1 LTGILERKTELM
13 ATTKKPVTK
22 KTATKKV
29 VDTASG
35 AVKLP
40 VSFNQFRKYPI
51 AAVAF
56 LCVFGIIYVYKD
68 MKAGSSKGIDNC
80 IEDNR
85 NLQKT
90 VDKKDSI
97 IYNIIA
103 QQAIINATK

>member
-1 LTGILERKTELM
+1 MDILVKKIVM
-13 ATTKKPVTK
+13 TTAKKPATK
-22 KTATKKV
+22 RTATKKV
-29 VDTASG
+29 TEAATG

-56 LCVFGIIYVYKD
+56 LCVFGIIYIYKD
-68 MKAGSSKGIDNC
+68 MKSGSTKGLDNC

-85 NLQKT
+85 SLQKT

>member
-1 LTGILERKTELM
+1 M

-97 IYNIIA
+97 IYNIIS
-103 QQAIINATK
+103 QTAIINATK

>member
-1 LTGILERKTELM
+1 MDILVKKIVM
-13 ATTKKPVTK
+13 TTAKKPATK
-22 KTATKKV
+22 RTATKKV
-29 VDTASG
+29 TEAATG

-68 MKAGSSKGIDNC
+68 MKSGSTKGIDNC

-85 NLQKT
+85 SLQKT

>member
-1 LTGILERKTELM
+1 MDILERKTEQM
-13 ATTKKPVTK
+13 TQAKKPATKRTTTKKVTD
-22 KTATKKV
+22 A
-29 VDTASG
+29 ASG

-68 MKAGSSKGIDNC
+68 MKAGSSKGIENC

>member
-1 LTGILERKTELM
+1 MTQ
-13 ATTKKPVTK
+13 AKKPATK
-22 KTATKKV
+22 RTATKKV

-40 VSFNQFRKYPI
+40 
-51 AAVAF
+51 
-56 LCVFGIIYVYKD
+56 
-68 MKAGSSKGIDNC
+68 GIDNC

>member
-1 LTGILERKTELM
+1 
-13 ATTKKPVTK
+13 
-22 KTATKKV
+22 
-29 VDTASG
+29 
-35 AVKLP
+35 
-40 VSFNQFRKYPI
+40 
-51 AAVAF
+51 
-56 LCVFGIIYVYKD
+56 

-90 VDKKDSI
+90 VYKKDSI

>member
-1 LTGILERKTELM
+1 MDILVKRIVM
-13 ATTKKPVTK
+13 TTAKKPATK
-22 KTATKKV
+22 RIATKKV
-29 VDTASG
+29 TEAATG

-56 LCVFGIIYVYKD
+56 LCVFGIIYIYKD
-68 MKAGSSKGIDNC
+68 MKTGSTKGLDNC
-80 IEDNR
+80 VEDNR

-103 QQAIINATK
+103 QQAIIQATK